1 MEDSQSDQ
9 LSPVAG
15 LETQDNEG
23 ASGALKPDTVDGG
36 IEVDNVALGDDDV
49 LENKDAQDENDE
61 HDDNE
66 EDDDEEDEDYSFD
79 EDEQSSIADDHSDA
93 SETRLGGSSDAEEDV
108 GCGTEDHSVDDE
120 DDAHES
126 ESQHSQDELDN
137 ETTPVDAQR
146 CDESTSTDDV
156 VDDRSKCDDA
166 TRAVDHDKE
175 EVDQQG
181 QQDEHTSPSKPQGA
195 DCTVL
200 TNATAA
206 TAPSVHPE
214 SLQEKLNRL
223 SDPDS
228 TSVSF
233 CDEHLGDHD
242 CVVLATHL
250 RKTGG
255 SQLVSLDLRGNQVGH
270 AGAAALGEMLRM
282 NSTLS
287 QLSLEW
293 NAIGS
298 MDTAFATFAS
308 ALEINGSLVQLDLRN
323 NDIGPQVCV
332 RC

>member
-9 LSPVAG
+9 LPPVAG
-15 LETQDNEG
+15 LEAQDDEG

-36 IEVDNVALGDDDV
+36 IEVDNVALGDDDL

-61 HDDNE
+61 HDDDE
-66 EDDDEEDEDYSFD
+66 DDEEDDYSFD
-79 EDEQSSIADDHSDA
+79 EDDQSSIPDDHSDA
-93 SETRLGGSSDAEEDV
+93 SETGLGGSSDAEEDV
-108 GCGTEDHSVDDE
+108 GCGAEDH
-120 DDAHES
+120 AHES
-126 ESQHSQDELDN
+126 ASQHSQDELNN
-137 ETTPVDAQR
+137 ETTPVNER
-146 CDESTSTDDV
+146 LCVESASMDDV
-156 VDDRSKCDDA
+156 VDDGSKGDEDA
-166 TRAVDHDKE
+166 TRTVDHEKE

-181 QQDEHTSPSKPQGA
+181 QQDEHSSPSKPQGA

-233 CDEHLGDHD
+233 CDEHIGDHD

-308 ALEINGSLVQLDLRN
+308 ALEINSTLVQLDLRN